1 MTENCNVAARLS
13 RTARLIP
20 SALAIAE
27 PEGRARP
34 GQARSYRAI
43 TFAELDDQT
52 ERIACGLL
60 RWGVEPGM
68 RLVLA
73 VPFGTDFIRLTF
85 GLLKAGIVPVLVDPG
100 MGRKNLVRCLEA
112 AAPDGFVAIPTAHAI
127 RMVLRSK
134 FPHAR
139 WNVTFGRRWFWGGA
153 TVEQILQRGENPDPL
168 PSRSSE
174 DDAAVIFTTG
184 STGPPKGVRYTHG
197 IFNHQIDLIRDRY
210 QIRPGS
216 RDLACFPLFGLFDA
230 VMGVT
235 SIIPD
240 MDPTRPAD
248 VNPERILEAVEQWE
262 IDQAFGSPALWNTVT
277 RWCTR
282 TGNRLPT
289 LRRVLSAGAPVPPSV
304 LSALR
309 ECIHPEAN
317 IYTPYGATESLP
329 IASIESREVLDETA
343 EVSREGGGTCV
354 GTRFPSIEWKV
365 IAIDDGPLAT
375 LDEVREVPRGEI
387 GELMVTGPVV
397 TRQYVTRTEQNALH
411 KVRDGDRIWHR
422 MGDVGYLD
430 DRDRFWFCGR
440 KAHRVQTAAGTLYTV
455 PCEAI
460 FNDHPAV
467 HRSALVGIG
476 PARNQQPVLIVEPLP
491 EARPT
496 TPEATE
502 RLLAALRELAAR
514 HPHTQSISDIRIHP
528 SKLPVDIRH
537 NSKIFREQ
545 LAEWAVEG

>member
-1 MTENCNVAARLS
+1 
-13 RTARLIP
+13 
-20 SALAIAE
+20 
-27 PEGRARP
+27 
-34 GQARSYRAI
+34 
-43 TFAELDDQT
+43 
-52 ERIACGLL
+52 
-60 RWGVEPGM
+60 M

-73 VPFGTDFIRLTF
+73 VPFGIDFIRLTF
-85 GLLKAGIVPVLVDPG
+85 GLLKAGAVPVLVDPG

-112 AAPDGFVAIPTAHAI
+112 AGPDGFVAIPTAHAI
-127 RMVLRSK
+127 RTLLRRR
-134 FPHAR
+134 FPKAR
-139 WNVTFGRRWFWGGA
+139 WNVTLGRRWFWGGL
-153 TVEQILQRGENPDPL
+153 TVDQILRRGENPDSL
-168 PSRSSE
+168 PIRNAE

-210 QIRPGS
+210 GIRPGG
-216 RDLACFPLFGLFDA
+216 RDLACFPLFALFDA

-277 RWCTR
+277 RWCQR

-289 LRRVLSAGAPVPPSV
+289 LRRVLSAGAPVPPNV
-304 LSALR
+304 LAALR
-309 ECIHPEAN
+309 ECIHPEAD

-329 IASIESREVLDETA
+329 IASIESREVIDETA
-343 EVSREGGGTCV
+343 AVSRQGGGTCV
-354 GTRFPSIEWKV
+354 GTRFPSIDWKV
-365 IAIDDGPLAT
+365 IAIDDGPMDTIADVQEL
-375 LDEVREVPRGEI
+375 PNGEI
-387 GELMVTGPVV
+387 GELMVSGPVV
-397 TRQYVTRTEQNALH
+397 TRQYVTRTDQNRLH
-411 KVRDGDRIWHR
+411 KVRDGDRVWHR

-440 KAHRVQTAAGTLYTV
+440 KSHRVQTAEGTLFTV

-460 FNDHPAV
+460 FNAHPAV
-467 HRSALVGIG
+467 HRAALVGIG
-476 PARNQQPVLIVEPLP
+476 PAHSQLPVLVVEPLA
-491 EARPT
+491 ESRPT

-502 RLLAALRELAAR
+502 RLVAALRDLAAQY
-514 HPHTQSISDIRIHP
+514 PHTRSISDIRIHP

-545 LAEWAVEG
+545 LAEWVVER